1 MNGESPITR
10 PVTGSCSG
18 APGIAVSSTITAIT
32 ASVAHSA

>member
-18 APGIAVSSTITAIT
+18 APGITVSSVIATTT
-32 ASVAHSA
+32 TSVAHSA